1 MCGISGYIGK
11 DKLNKNKVLKCLELM
26 KKRGPDHQSFST
38 HYYKN
43 KSINLFASR
52 LSIIDLNYRSNQP
65 IRDENFTLVFNG
77 EIYNYLELKSE
88 LIKKGIKF
96 RTESDS
102 EVLIKA
108 YKVWGSKCVNKFEG
122 MWAFAIYDELKK
134 ILFISRDRFGEKPL
148 YYFFQNNSFLFGS
161 EIKFIL
167 HLDIQKKL
175 HGLNSEKLKNYIVN
189 GYKVMNKNNETF
201 FKSIK
206 KLEAGTNLY
215 LNLKTMNIKFEKYQ
229 ERKNLISPNKN
240 STKENINEAKYL
252 LENSL
257 KLRLRS
263 DVPVAFC
270 LSGGIDSSSLVSI
283 ATKKFN
289 QKAKCFSIIDD
300 DKKYNEEENINL
312 IQKDTKCEVEKIYLN
327 KKTNFFNRLEKLIL
341 GHDYP
346 ISTLA
351 YYVHSFISE
360 SASKQN
366 FKVILSGTGA
376 DEIFTGYY
384 DHFLLHLYEMRNKK
398 KYKQNLKYWEKY
410 IKPLV
415 RNPILRNSNLYIKNK
430 NFREHITF
438 NNDTFNKFLL
448 EPLKFK
454 FKEKKYSS
462 SLLKNRMMNEL
473 FHESVPI
480 NLLEDDLNSMNYSI
494 ENRSPFLDT
503 NLVKYCLSIKN
514 ENYIQFGYGKYV
526 LREAVKGY
534 VQNDVRLDRRK
545 KGFNAN
551 LKTMINFKKF
561 NLYNY
566 LSDNSDIKEIID
578 LKKIKKLDLNKN
590 YTNSINKFVFS
601 LINLKIF
608 LKNFP
613 L

>member
-1 MCGISGYIGK
+1 MCGISGYIGREK
-11 DKLNKNKVLKCLELM
+11 INKNKILNCLKSM
-26 KKRGPDHQSFST
+26 RKRGPDHQSFIT
-38 HYYKN
+38 HYNRKN
-43 KSINLFASR
+43 VINLLASR

-65 IRDENFTLVFNG
+65 IRDGNLTLVYNG

-96 RTESDS
+96 KTKSDS

-108 YKVWGSKCVNKFEG
+108 YKVWGSKCVNKLEG
-122 MWAFAIYDELKK
+122 MWAFAIYDEKK
-134 ILFISRDRFGEKPL
+134 NILFISRDRFGEKPL
-148 YYFFQNNSFLFGS
+148 YYFFRNNLFLFGS

-167 HLDIQKKL
+167 HLDTQKIL
-175 HGLNSEKLKNYIVN
+175 HRLNYEKLKNYVVN
-189 GYKVMNKNNETF
+189 GYKVLNKDNETF
-201 FKSIK
+201 FKYIT

-215 LNLKTMNIKFEKYQ
+215 LNLNTMSIKFEKYHK
-229 ERKNLISPNKN
+229 RKSLISSNKN
-240 STKENINEAKYL
+240 STKDNINEAKHL

-289 QKAKCFSIIDD
+289 QKVKCFSIIDED
-300 DKKYNEEENINL
+300 IKYNEEANIDL

-327 KKTNFFNRLEKLIL
+327 KKTNFFNKLEKLIV

-360 SASKQN
+360 AASNQN
-366 FKVILSGTGA
+366 YKVILSGTGA

-384 DHFLLHLYEMRNKK
+384 DHFLLHLYEMKNKRK
-398 KYKQNLKYWEKY
+398 FDQNLSYWKKY

-415 RNPILRNSNLYIKNK
+415 RNPILRNSNLYINNK
-430 NFREHITF
+430 NFRKHITF
-438 NNDTFNKFLL
+438 NNDIFNKFLKKPL
-448 EPLKFK
+448 NLKFN
-454 FKEKKYSS
+454 EKKYSS
-462 SLLKNRMMNEL
+462 SILKNRMMNEL

-480 NLLEDDLNSMNYSI
+480 NLQEDDLNSMNYSI

-514 ENYIQFGYGKYV
+514 DNYIQFGYGKYI
-526 LREAVKGY
+526 LREAVKSY
-534 VQNDVRLDRRK
+534 VQNEVRLDRRK

-551 LKTMINFKKF
+551 LKTMINFSKF

-566 LSDNSDIKEIID
+566 LSESRDIKEIID

-590 YTNSINKFVFS
+590 FTNSTNKFVFS

-608 LKNFP
+608 LKNFS